1 MLEMYI
7 KNEIEF
13 NIENIINDIS
23 NWQNDKDTTEKIENL
38 NNDDISII
46 CNKLLNS
53 TWFMSELNEF
63 VNSNIEN
70 EIYHYVESEEEK

>member
-7 KNEIEF
+7 ENEIKF

-46 CNKLLNS
+46 CNKLLNN

-70 EIYHYVESEEEK
+70 EIYHYVKSEER